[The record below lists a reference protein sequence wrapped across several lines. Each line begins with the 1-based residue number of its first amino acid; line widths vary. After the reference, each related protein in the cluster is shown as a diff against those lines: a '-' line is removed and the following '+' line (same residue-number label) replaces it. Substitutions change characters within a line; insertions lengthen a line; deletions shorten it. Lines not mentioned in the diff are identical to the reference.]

1 MPKYFCDFCDV
12 YLTHDTLN
20 ARRSHNQGWKHKA
33 NVRAYYSQFLEQTQL
48 INPFGFQTPNF
59 QAQGIQTF
67 TQPMPNMMP
76 QTMNQNFIPLIP
88 QQIQMFQTTPQ
99 KKQ

>member
-1 MPKYFCDFCDV
+1 MKYFCDYCDV

-33 NVRAYYSQFLEQTQL
+33 NVRAYYSQFLEQTQI

-59 QAQGIQTF
+59 QLQGVQTF
-67 TQPMPNMMP
+67 TQPQMNPQQMMPN
-76 QTMNQNFIPLIP
+76 FVP
-88 QQIQMFQTTPQ
+88 QQQLSNTNFQTP
-99 KKQ
+99 KKDK